1 MRCGWFE
8 MGCACFC
15 VQQGIGGSNSCEHAY
30 ASAGGWLTAG
40 MQRSCQSHT
49 TQQCVTCCLFST
61 RACML
66 RHLQHD
72 GAGADRCKCSLCA
85 WSVLWARALTH
96 VSAVYCVDA
105 VYLLINKRSIPMA
118 VEEAS
123 MYLAM
128 TSASRLAADVGCQP
142 VGEFSGGGVLGL
154 AWLMTHCRG
163 STHQMLAVCCCQQGP
178 IL

>member
-1 MRCGWFE
+1 
-8 MGCACFC
+8 
-15 VQQGIGGSNSCEHAY
+15 
-30 ASAGGWLTAG
+30 
-40 MQRSCQSHT
+40 
-49 TQQCVTCCLFST
+49 
-61 RACML
+61 ML

-72 GAGADRCKCSLCA
+72 GADADRFKCSLCA

-142 VGEFSGGGVLGL
+142 VGLV
-154 AWLMTHCRG
+154 
-163 STHQMLAVCCCQQGP
+163 
-178 IL
+178 